1 MIFEGVL
8 KNTQI
13 RKGKDGSLL
22 FFVFIEDNNKNTYR
36 ADLTTLN
43 INFKK
48 WSKVLT
54 LTKGALLGNLRVKKG
69 HDYYLSLDHEP
80 TVLREIKVNKIEF

>member
-13 RKGKDGSLL
+13 RKGKDGNLL
-22 FFVFIEDNNKNTYR
+22 VFVFIQDNNKKTYR
-36 ADLTTLN
+36 ADLTTSN

-48 WSKVLT
+48 WYKVLT

-69 HDYYLSLDHEP
+69 HDYFISLDYEP
-80 TVLREIKVNKIEF
+80 TILKEIKVNII